1 MAHNKS
7 NEELSQ
13 EIKQLRE
20 ELRQMREIVSA
31 IIGLMV
37 EAEEDEEEE
46 YFGFSGKID
55 TPRMNN

>member
-13 EIKQLRE
+13 EIKELRE

-46 YFGFSGKID
+46 YFGIPGNID